1 MFQYDRNPLIAC
13 SAPLSGR
20 EGKFVRKYFLYAAF
34 HFVHS
39 DRAPVAGGIKLAL
52 VWSIAAPIFVRAS
65 ITSADIAAA

>member
-1 MFQYDRNPLIAC
+1 MRAMSLWC
-13 SAPLSGR
+13 
-20 EGKFVRKYFLYAAF
+20 AAF